1 MSEPFRF
8 HPIIKINELNRSVYK
23 DSIFHIQRLNPN
35 ETRTKQ
41 RKYFRK
47 VDLLSAELQYQYN
60 LVTIRFVRYRTSG
73 RTKP

>member
-1 MSEPFRF
+1 MSFKCTMKGQILDTRRFNMSESFRF

-47 VDLLSAELQYQYN
+47 VDLLSAEPQYQ
-60 LVTIRFVRYRTSG
+60 
-73 RTKP
+73 

>member
-1 MSEPFRF
+1 MSESFRF

-47 VDLLSAELQYQYN
+47 VDLLSAEPQYQ
-60 LVTIRFVRYRTSG
+60 
-73 RTKP
+73 